1 MPTIGPNDLAA
12 KFVLTDE
19 VTKTVKDIERNV
31 DAATKEIKKNGEG
44 TKKVFDAWNF
54 SLNLAKAA
62 FKGFNFLAKH
72 NAELQADWNEVLK
85 FTAST
90 LENVVSEI
98 LRLSGVA
105 PTLSS
110 AMQGIAGANLA
121 EELRKSNEALIRFN
135 STTDLT
141 AEQVQKIERSL
152 GGVTVDGFG
161 ETIRE
166 IQSASRSAE
175 EERNRILNAAQE
187 LTLLTGLDPRK
198 SKQVID
204 EIVKRQKAAIEEI
217 QKAREEDDQLEIESM
232 ERVAKAFADVN
243 EDEAERA
250 AKAWKD
256 SLSGA
261 WSESTQ
267 ALEDEF
273 LKTSRIVDRFAKE
286 AHATLSQNLFDAVT
300 GEAVTFASFMR
311 SILLSI
317 TRQFTDAT
325 AAGFLGLFGSGK
337 GGISSLFRGSLDGGG
352 SGSAGQGYGGPP
364 EFAEGGTVYR
374 PTLAVVGEGGEPED
388 IVPHSKRRQYVDSL
402 GYRGGSSLTVNVA
415 MNVSAVDAASVQQ
428 FLSRSDVGRGIGDA
442 VIRRISTD
450 PTFARA
456 FGQ

>member
-1 MPTIGPNDLAA
+1 MPQIGPNDLAA

-19 VTKTVKDIERNV
+19 VTKTIKDIDRNV
-31 DAATKEIKKNGEG
+31 NTATKEIQKNGEK
-44 TKKVFDAWNF
+44 TKRVFDAWNF
-54 SLNLAKAA
+54 SLNLAKTA

-72 NAELQADWNEVLK
+72 NAELQADWNEILT

-90 LENVVSEI
+90 LQNVVSEI

-105 PTLSS
+105 PGLSD
-110 AMQGIAGANLA
+110 AMKGISGANLA
-121 EELRKSNEALIRFN
+121 EELRKSNEALAKFN
-135 STTDLT
+135 LT
-141 AEQVQKIERSL
+141 SGITEEQIQRIERTL
-152 GGVTVDGFG
+152 GGVSIQGFG
-161 ETIRE
+161 DGIRE
-166 IQSASRSAE
+166 IQEATRSAE
-175 EERNRILNAAQE
+175 EQRNRMLNAAQE

-198 SKQVID
+198 SKQIIE
-204 EIVKRQKAAIEEI
+204 EIVKRQKAAIEDI
-217 QKAREEDDQLEIESM
+217 QKTREEDDALEIESM

-243 EDEAERA
+243 EDEAKRA
-250 AKAWKD
+250 AEAWKD
-256 SLSGA
+256 SLAGA

-325 AAGFLGLFGSGK
+325 AAGFLGLFGGGK
-337 GGISSLFRGSLDGGG
+337 GGIGSLFRGSLGGG

-364 EFAEGGTVYR
+364 EFAEGGTVYG

-402 GYRGGSSLTVNVA
+402 GYRGGSSMTVNVA
-415 MNVSAVDAASVQQ
+415 LSVSAMDGASVQQ
-428 FLSRSDVGRGIGDA
+428 FLARNDVGRGIGDA

-456 FGQ
+456 FAQ